1 MAGNK
6 NNSTVNNLVY
16 NIQNTFNIIPAARAC
31 SGFACEYA
39 LLWELSCKLT
49 SMGKYDVTEIFKSNI
64 SINYLPTKTFTILF
78 QFICKRADWA
88 IVIVKGF
95 IS

>member
-6 NNSTVNNLVY
+6 NISSVNNLVY
-16 NIQNTFNIIPAARAC
+16 DIQNTFNIIPAAWAC
-31 SGFACEYA
+31 SGFA

-49 SMGKYDVTEIFKSNI
+49 SMGKYDVTAIFKSNI

-78 QFICKRADWA
+78 QFICKRADWT